1 MVLLGECDGQNYRQ
15 AVIAGSV
22 KKIHV
27 AILVLLVLCL
37 ESYSFVPYMFLLVI
51 VCNRLICL
59 CVTHA
64 ALIKTYPV
72 SSPGLHMG
80 SSVLLPLVRK
90 LEDIFSALN

>member
-1 MVLLGECDGQNYRQ
+1 VVLLGECDGQNYRQ

-59 CVTHA
+59 FVTHA
-64 ALIKTYPV
+64 ALIKTYPY
-72 SSPGLHMG
+72 LH
-80 SSVLLPLVRK
+80 LVYIW
-90 LEDIFSALN
+90 EALCFCHLSENWRIYFQL